1 MDIFFQ
7 KNHPF
12 CSIWVNFDYLFLLF
26 CLVEYYHD
34 GFGLLDTKY
43 FFDERCSF
51 LNGRRKSRRTKQT
64 ITTTTTMR
72 VVVAPYSGL
81 PWSSIIYVCVC
92 VWTKQQSQLIKKKG
106 EGKQASRKAGQAMQT
121 VLLFFICMHIY
132 ACFSSCFS
140 FTAKIIKA
148 DNNKNNNSSSSSRND
163 DGNKTTHDD
172 ATN

>member
-1 MDIFFQ
+1 MTDSACWTQNIFF
-7 KNHPF
+7 H
-12 CSIWVNFDYLFLLF
+12 
-26 CLVEYYHD
+26 
-34 GFGLLDTKY
+34 
-43 FFDERCSF
+43 ERCSF

-121 VLLFFICMHIY
+121 VLLFLS
-132 ACFSSCFS
+132 ACIFMLVFFLVSPSQP
-140 FTAKIIKA
+140 K
-148 DNNKNNNSSSSSRND
+148 
-163 DGNKTTHDD
+163 
-172 ATN
+172 